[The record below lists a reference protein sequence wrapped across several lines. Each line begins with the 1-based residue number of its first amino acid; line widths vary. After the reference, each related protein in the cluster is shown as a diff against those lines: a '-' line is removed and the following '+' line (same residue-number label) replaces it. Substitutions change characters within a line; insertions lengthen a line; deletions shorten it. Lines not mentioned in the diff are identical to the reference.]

1 MQPAARFLAP
11 ALLLALAAC
20 GGVKVVP
27 TGAVTGP
34 ARPADCPLEFLYK
47 APERPCEPLA
57 DLESHVTAVPKGGA
71 VEVLR
76 EKACALGADAVIV
89 ERNQVLNEYGHA
101 LVVGTAIRWKP
112 AAPPAAAAPA
122 PEATPAPAPTPTPA
136 P

>member
-1 MQPAARFLAP
+1 MRPAVRSLAP
-11 ALLLALAAC
+11 ALLLVLAAC

-27 TGAVTGP
+27 TGAVPGP

-47 APERPCEPLA
+47 APERPYEALA

-76 EKACALGADAVIV
+76 EKGCALGADAVIV

-112 AAPPAAAAPA
+112 AAPPAPA
-122 PEATPAPAPTPTPA
+122 ATPAPEPPPTPA